1 VAGVGRSLCEQR
13 DYLRHRLSH
22 RAAWLCSRQSFLHGA
37 LCSRHL
43 QVEEFSGAD
52 GFAGEIRVSYVEAVR
67 EGGLFT
73 IGIFGQSGFA
83 WRQGPVF
90 RQLNP
95 SAWQR

>member
-13 DYLRHRLSH
+13 DYLRHRISH
-22 RAAWLCSRQSFLHGA
+22 RAARLCSRQPFLPGA
-37 LCSRHL
+37 LCPRHL

-52 GFAGEIRVSYVEAVR
+52 GFAGEIGVSYVEAVR
-67 EGGLFT
+67 EAGLFT
-73 IGIFGQSGFA
+73 IGIFGQSGFT

-90 RQLNP
+90 QQLNP